1 MKKQIIS
8 LGALAVASSLFT
20 WDNKADA
27 IVTKDYSKESR
38 VKEDSKYDTPI
49 SDTYYWGV
57 IKNLESQF
65 AEAID
70 LLEDYQ
76 YGEKEYKDAKDKLMT
91 RILGED
97 QYLLKKKIDEYE
109 VYKKMYKKFKEKN
122 PDDNSKMSSFYNYN
136 LYNFTMK
143 EYNDIRLSLK
153 EAIDQFRKD
162 VDDIQSKKLELKT
175 YSKEAEEKA
184 TDEVYSLVCEV
195 DTLFASYYGHDKY
208 DQNAKDLR
216 AKLDLI
222 LGDKENPYKITNERI
237 KKDMMDDLNSIIDD
251 FFMET
256 DQNRPS
262 NITKFNPDIHD
273 YKEHREGFDALVKET
288 REAVAKAGES
298 WKNKTVK
305 KYGET
310 ETKSPVVKE
319 EKKVEEPQAPK
330 VSEKVGV
337 QETVGTTEEAP
348 LPIAQ
353 PLVKIPEGT
362 IQGVTAEGPKYP
374 TMEQH
379 TIYGETVKGP
389 EYPTMEN
396 KTLQG
401 EIVQGPGFLTMEQSG
416 PSLSNNY
423 TNPPLTNPILKG
435 IEGSS
440 SKLEIKPQG
449 TESTLKGIQG
459 ESSDIEVKPQ
469 ASETTEA
476 SHYPARPQFNKT
488 PKYVKYRDAGT
499 GIREYNDGT
508 FGYEAR
514 PRFNKPSETNAYNVT
529 TNQDG
534 TVSYGA
540 RPTQNKPSETN
551 AYNVTTHANGQVSYG
566 ARPTYKKPSETNA
579 YNVTTHANGQ
589 VSYGARPTQNKPSE
603 TNAYNVTTHANGQ
616 VSYGARP
623 SQNKPSETNA
633 YNVTTH
639 ANGQVSYGARPTYN
653 KPSKTNAYNVTTHAN
668 GQVSYGAR
676 PTQNKPSETNAYNV
690 TTHAN
695 GQVSYGARPTQNK
708 PSETNAY
715 NVTTHANGQVS
726 YGARPTQNK
735 PSKTNAY
742 NVTTHADGTATYG
755 PRVTK

>member
-38 VKEDSKYDTPI
+38 VNENSKYGTLI
-49 SDTYYWGV
+49 SDWYLKGRLTS
-57 IKNLESQF
+57 LESQF
-65 AEAID
+65 INALDI
-70 LLEDYQ
+70 LETYH

-97 QYLLKKKIDEYE
+97 QYLLERKKVQYE
-109 VYKKMYKKFKEKN
+109 EYKKLYQKYKEEN
-122 PDDNSKMSSFYNYN
+122 PTSKVKMKTFDQYTIED
-136 LYNFTMK
+136 LTMR
-143 EYNDIRLSLK
+143 EYNELTESLK
-153 EAIDQFRKD
+153 SAVKDFEKD
-162 VDDIQSKKLELKT
+162 VEKIENQHHDLKPFT
-175 YSKEAEEKA
+175 DEMEEKA
-184 TDEVYSLVCEV
+184 TSRVDDLANKAYSVYFAFVRDTQHKTEALELKAKVDLV
-195 DTLFASYYGHDKY
+195 
-208 DQNAKDLR
+208 
-216 AKLDLI
+216 
-222 LGDKENPYKITNERI
+222 LGDEDKPHRISNERI
-237 KKDMMDDLNSIIDD
+237 EKEMIKDLESIIED
-251 FFMET
+251 FFIET
-256 DQNRPS
+256 GLNKPG
-262 NITKFNPDIHD
+262 NITSYDSSKHH
-273 YKEHREGFDALVKET
+273 YKNHSEGFEALVKET
-288 REAVAKAGES
+288 REAVANADES
-298 WKNKTVK
+298 WKTKTVK
-305 KYGET
+305 KYGES

-319 EKKVEEPQAPK
+319 ENKVEDPQSPK
-330 VSEKVGV
+330 FDNQ
-337 QETVGTTEEAP
+337 QEVKTTAGKAEETTQP
-348 LPIAQ
+348 VAQ
-353 PLVKIPEGT
+353 PLVKIPQGT
-362 IQGVTAEGPKYP
+362 IT
-374 TMEQH
+374 
-379 TIYGETVKGP
+379 GEIVKGP
-389 EYPTMEN
+389 EYQTMEN

-401 EIVQGPGFLTMEQSG
+401 EIVQGPDFPTMEQSG
-416 PSLSNNY
+416 PSLSDNY
-423 TNPPLTNPILKG
+423 TQPTTPNPILEG
-435 IEGSS
+435 LEGSS

-469 ASETTEA
+469 ATETTEA
-476 SHYPARPQFNKT
+476 SQYGPRPQFNKT

-514 PRFNKPSETNAYNVT
+514 PRFNKASETNAYNVT

-540 RPTQNKPSETN
+540 RPTQNK
-551 AYNVTTHANGQVSYG
+551 A
-566 ARPTYKKPSETNA
+566 SETNA

-589 VSYGARPTQNKPSE
+589 VSYGARPTQK
-603 TNAYNVTTHANGQ
+603 
-616 VSYGARP
+616 
-623 SQNKPSETNA
+623 KPSETNA

-653 KPSKTNAYNVTTHAN
+653 KPSETNAYNVTTHGNGQVSYGARPTYKKPSKTNAYNVTTHAN

-715 NVTTHANGQVS
+715 NVTTHGNGQVS
-726 YGARPTQNK
+726 YGARPTYNK

>member
-38 VKEDSKYDTPI
+38 VNENSKYDTPI
-49 SDTYYWGV
+49 PDWYLGSILNRLGDQIYYA
-57 IKNLESQF
+57 KELTNKYE
-65 AEAID
+65 
-70 LLEDYQ
+70 
-76 YGEKEYKDAKDKLMT
+76 YGEKEYKQAIDKLMT
-91 RILGED
+91 RVLGED
-97 QYLLKKKIDEYE
+97 HYLLEKKKAQYE
-109 VYKKMYKKFKEKN
+109 AYKKWFEKHKSENPHSSLKKIKF
-122 PDDNSKMSSFYNYN
+122 DDFD
-136 LYNFTMK
+136 LYRLTKK
-143 EYNDIRLSLK
+143 EYNELHQSLK
-153 EAIDQFRKD
+153 EA
-162 VDDIQSKKLELKT
+162 VDEFNSEVKNIQSKQKDLLP
-175 YSKEAEEKA
+175 YDEATENRV
-184 TDEVYSLVCEV
+184 TNGIYDFVCEI
-195 DTLFASYYGHDKY
+195 DTLYAAYFNHSQYGH
-208 DQNAKDLR
+208 NAKELR
-216 AKLDLI
+216 AKLDII
-222 LGDKENPYKITNERI
+222 LGDAKDPVRITNERI
-237 KKDMMDDLNSIIDD
+237 RKEMMDDLNSIIDD
-251 FFMET
+251 FFMDT
-256 DQNRPS
+256 NMNRPL
-262 NITKFNPDIHD
+262 NITKFNPNIHD
-273 YKEHREGFDALVKET
+273 YTNKPENRDNFDKLVKET
-288 REAVAKAGES
+288 REAIANADES
-298 WKNKTVK
+298 WKTRTVK
-305 KYGET
+305 NYGES

-319 EKKVEEPQAPK
+319 EKKVEEPQLPK
-330 VSEKVGV
+330 VGNQ
-337 QETVGTTEEAP
+337 QEDKITVGTTEEAP

-353 PLVKIPEGT
+353 PLVKIPQGT
-362 IQGVTAEGPKYP
+362 IQGE
-374 TMEQH
+374 
-379 TIYGETVKGP
+379 IVKGP
-389 EYPTMEN
+389 EYLTMEN

-401 EIVQGPGFLTMEQSG
+401 EIVQGPDFPTMEQNR
-416 PSLSNNY
+416 PSLSDNY
-423 TNPPLTNPILKG
+423 TQPTTPNPILKG
-435 IEGSS
+435 IEGNST
-440 SKLEIKPQG
+440 KLEIKPQG
-449 TESTLKGIQG
+449 TESTLKGTQG

-469 ASETTEA
+469 ATETTEA

-551 AYNVTTHANGQVSYG
+551 AYNVTTNQDGTVSYG

-579 YNVTTHANGQ
+579 YNVTTNQDG
-589 VSYGARPTQNKPSE
+589 T
-603 TNAYNVTTHANGQ
+603 
-616 VSYGARP
+616 
-623 SQNKPSETNA
+623 
-633 YNVTTH
+633 
-639 ANGQVSYGARPTYN
+639 
-653 KPSKTNAYNVTTHAN
+653 
-668 GQVSYGAR
+668 VSYGAR

>member
-38 VKEDSKYDTPI
+38 VNENSKYDTPI
-49 SDTYYWGV
+49 PDWYLGSILNRLGDQIYYA
-57 IKNLESQF
+57 KELTNKYE
-65 AEAID
+65 
-70 LLEDYQ
+70 
-76 YGEKEYKDAKDKLMT
+76 YGEKEYKQAIDKLMT
-91 RILGED
+91 RVLGED
-97 QYLLKKKIDEYE
+97 HYLLEKKKAQYE
-109 VYKKMYKKFKEKN
+109 AYKKWFEKHKSENPHSSLKKIKF
-122 PDDNSKMSSFYNYN
+122 DDFD
-136 LYNFTMK
+136 LYRLTKK
-143 EYNDIRLSLK
+143 EYNELHQSLK
-153 EAIDQFRKD
+153 EA
-162 VDDIQSKKLELKT
+162 VDEFNSEVKNIQSKQKDLLP
-175 YSKEAEEKA
+175 YDEATENRV
-184 TDEVYSLVCEV
+184 TNGIYDFVCEI
-195 DTLFASYYGHDKY
+195 DTLYAAYFNHSQYGH
-208 DQNAKDLR
+208 NAKELR
-216 AKLDLI
+216 AKLDII
-222 LGDKENPYKITNERI
+222 LGDAKDPVRITNERI
-237 KKDMMDDLNSIIDD
+237 RKEMMDDLNSIIDD
-251 FFMET
+251 FFMDT
-256 DQNRPS
+256 NMNRPL
-262 NITKFNPDIHD
+262 NITKFNPNIHD
-273 YKEHREGFDALVKET
+273 YTNKPENRDNFDKLVKET
-288 REAVAKAGES
+288 REAVANADES
-298 WKNKTVK
+298 WKTRTVK
-305 KYGET
+305 NYGES

-319 EKKVEEPQAPK
+319 EKKVEEPQLPK
-330 VSEKVGV
+330 VGNQ
-337 QETVGTTEEAP
+337 QEDKITVGTTEEAP

-353 PLVKIPEGT
+353 PLVKIPQGT
-362 IQGVTAEGPKYP
+362 IQGE
-374 TMEQH
+374 
-379 TIYGETVKGP
+379 IVKGP
-389 EYPTMEN
+389 EYLTMEN

-401 EIVQGPGFLTMEQSG
+401 EIVQGPDFPTMEQNR
-416 PSLSNNY
+416 PSLSDNY
-423 TNPPLTNPILKG
+423 TQPTTPNPILKG
-435 IEGSS
+435 IEGNST
-440 SKLEIKPQG
+440 KLEIKPQG
-449 TESTLKGIQG
+449 TESTLKGTQG

-469 ASETTEA
+469 ATETTEA

-514 PRFNKPSETNAYNVT
+514 PRFNKPRETNAYNVT

-540 RPTQNKPSETN
+540 RPTQNKPSE
-551 AYNVTTHANGQVSYG
+551 
-566 ARPTYKKPSETNA
+566 
-579 YNVTTHANGQ
+579 
-589 VSYGARPTQNKPSE
+589 
-603 TNAYNVTTHANGQ
+603 
-616 VSYGARP
+616 
-623 SQNKPSETNA
+623 
-633 YNVTTH
+633 
-639 ANGQVSYGARPTYN
+639 
-653 KPSKTNAYNVTTHAN
+653 TNAYNVTTHAN

>member
-38 VKEDSKYDTPI
+38 VNENSKYGTLI
-49 SDTYYWGV
+49 SDWYLKGRLTS
-57 IKNLESQF
+57 LESQF
-65 AEAID
+65 INALDI
-70 LLEDYQ
+70 LETYH

-97 QYLLKKKIDEYE
+97 QYLLERKKVQYE
-109 VYKKMYKKFKEKN
+109 EYKKLYQKYKEEN
-122 PDDNSKMSSFYNYN
+122 PTSKVKMKTFHQYTIED
-136 LYNFTMK
+136 LTMR
-143 EYNDIRLSLK
+143 EYNELTESLK
-153 EAIDQFRKD
+153 SAVKD
-162 VDDIQSKKLELKT
+162 FEKDAERIENQHHDLKPFT
-175 YSKEAEEKA
+175 DEMEEKA
-184 TDEVYSLVCEV
+184 TSRVDDLANKAYSVYFAFVRDTQHKTEALELKAKVDLVLGDE
-195 DTLFASYYGHDKY
+195 DKPHRIS
-208 DQNAKDLR
+208 NKRIENEMLKDL
-216 AKLDLI
+216 
-222 LGDKENPYKITNERI
+222 E
-237 KKDMMDDLNSIIDD
+237 SIIED
-251 FFMET
+251 FFIET
-256 DQNRPS
+256 GLNKPD
-262 NITKFNPDIHD
+262 NITSYDSSKHD
-273 YKEHREGFDALVKET
+273 YKNHREGFEALVKET
-288 REAVAKAGES
+288 REAVDKADAS
-298 WKNKTVK
+298 WKTKTVK
-305 KYGET
+305 SYGQT
-310 ETKSPVVKE
+310 ETKSPDVKE
-319 EKKVEEPQAPK
+319 EKKVEESQLPK
-330 VSEKVGV
+330 VGIQ
-337 QETVGTTEEAP
+337 QEVKTTAGKAEEATQP
-348 LPIAQ
+348 VAQ
-353 PLVKIPEGT
+353 PLVKIPQGT
-362 IQGVTAEGPKYP
+362 IT
-374 TMEQH
+374 
-379 TIYGETVKGP
+379 GEIVKGP
-389 EYPTMEN
+389 DYPTMEN

-401 EIVQGPGFLTMEQSG
+401 EIVQGPDFSTMEQNR
-416 PSLSNNY
+416 PSLSDNY
-423 TNPPLTNPILKG
+423 TRPTTPNPILKG
-435 IEGSS
+435 LEGNSS
-440 SKLEIKPQG
+440 NLEIKPQG

-534 TVSYGA
+534 TVTYGA

-589 VSYGARPTQNKPSE
+589 VSYGARPTQNKPS
-603 TNAYNVTTHANGQ
+603 
-616 VSYGARP
+616 
-623 SQNKPSETNA
+623 KTNA

-639 ANGQVSYGARPTYN
+639 ANGQVSYGARPTYK
-653 KPSKTNAYNVTTHAN
+653 KPSKTN
-668 GQVSYGAR
+668 
-676 PTQNKPSETNAYNV
+676 E
-690 TTHAN
+690 
-695 GQVSYGARPTQNK
+695 
-708 PSETNAY
+708 Y

>member
-27 IVTKDYSKESR
+27 IVTKDYSGKSQ
-38 VKEDSKYDTPI
+38 VNAGSKNGTQIADR
-49 SDTYYWGV
+49 YYWD
-57 IKNLESQF
+57 IIDNLENQF
-65 AEAID
+65 YNIYS
-70 LLEDYQ
+70 LLDHHKYA
-76 YGEKEYKDAKDKLMT
+76 EKEYKNAVDKLKTRVLEEDHYLLERKKDK
-91 RILGED
+91 
-97 QYLLKKKIDEYE
+97 YE
-109 VYKKMYKKFKEKN
+109 IYKELYKKYKKEN
-122 PDDNSKMSSFYNYN
+122 PNTEVKMKAFDKYD
-136 LYNFTMK
+136 LGDLTME
-143 EYNDIRLSLK
+143 EYNDLTKILK
-153 EAIDQFRKD
+153 EALENF
-162 VDDIQSKKLELKT
+162 KLEVKKIESENPDLRPYSESEERT
-175 YSKEAEEKA
+175 AYSKI
-184 TDEVYSLVCEV
+184 DSLVDQAYSV
-195 DTLFASYYGHDKY
+195 YFAYVTDTQHKTEAL
-208 DQNAKDLR
+208 NLR
-216 AKLDLI
+216 TKIDLI
-222 LGDKENPYKITNERI
+222 LGDEKDPYRVTNQRI
-237 KKDMMDDLNSIIDD
+237 EQEMIKDLESIIDD

-256 DQNRPS
+256 KLNRP
-262 NITKFNPDIHD
+262 NHITRYDGTKHD
-273 YKEHREGFDALVKET
+273 YHKHKDGFDALVKET
-288 REAVAKAGES
+288 REAVAKADES

-305 KYGET
+305 KYEET
-310 ETKSPVVKE
+310 VRKSPVVKE
-319 EKKVEEPQAPK
+319 EKKVEEPQSPK
-330 VSEKVGV
+330 VDNQQDDKATQPV
-337 QETVGTTEEAP
+337 
-348 LPIAQ
+348 AQ
-353 PLVKIPEGT
+353 PLVKIP
-362 IQGVTAEGPKYP
+362 QG
-374 TMEQH
+374 
-379 TIYGETVKGP
+379 TIYGEIVKGP
-389 EYPTMEN
+389 DYPTMEN

-401 EIVQGPGFLTMEQSG
+401 EIVQGPDFPTMEQNR

-423 TNPPLTNPILKG
+423 THPPLTNPILEG
-435 IEGSS
+435 LEGSS

-469 ASETTEA
+469 ATETTEA
-476 SHYPARPQFNKT
+476 SQYGPRPQFNKT

-540 RPTQNKPSETN
+540 RPTQNKPS
-551 AYNVTTHANGQVSYG
+551 
-566 ARPTYKKPSETNA
+566 KTNA

-589 VSYGARPTQNKPSE
+589 VSYGARPTQ
-603 TNAYNVTTHANGQ
+603 
-616 VSYGARP
+616 
-623 SQNKPSETNA
+623 
-633 YNVTTH
+633 
-639 ANGQVSYGARPTYN
+639 N

-676 PTQNKPSETNAYNV
+676 PTQNKPSKTNAYNV

-708 PSETNAY
+708 PSKTNAY

>member
-27 IVTKDYSKESR
+27 IVTKDYSGKSQ
-38 VKEDSKYDTPI
+38 VNAGSKNGKQIADG
-49 SDTYYWGV
+49 YYWG
-57 IKNLESQF
+57 IIENLENQF
-65 AEAID
+65 YNIFH
-70 LLEDYQ
+70 LLDQHKYA
-76 YGEKEYKDAKDKLMT
+76 EKEYKDAVDKLKT
-91 RILGED
+91 RVLEED
-97 QYLLKKKIDEYE
+97 QYLLERKKEKYE
-109 VYKKMYKKFKEKN
+109 IYKELYKKYKKEN
-122 PDDNSKMSSFYNYN
+122 PNTQVKMKAFDKYD
-136 LYNFTMK
+136 LGDLTME
-143 EYNDIRLSLK
+143 EYNDLSKLLTK
-153 EAIDQFRKD
+153 ALDNF
-162 VDDIQSKKLELKT
+162 KLEVKKIESENPDLKP
-175 YSKEAEEKA
+175 YSESEERTAYGKI
-184 TDEVYSLVCEV
+184 DSLVDQAYSV
-195 DTLFASYYGHDKY
+195 YFAYVTDAQHKTEAL
-208 DQNAKDLR
+208 NLR
-216 AKLDLI
+216 AKIDLI
-222 LGDKENPYKITNERI
+222 LGDEKDPIRVTNQRTEKEMI
-237 KKDMMDDLNSIIDD
+237 KDLESIIDD
-251 FFMET
+251 FFIET
-256 DQNRPS
+256 KLNRPKH
-262 NITKFNPDIHD
+262 ITRYDGTKHD
-273 YKEHREGFDALVKET
+273 YHKHKDGFDALVKET
-288 REAVAKAGES
+288 REAVAKADES

-330 VSEKVGV
+330 VDNQ
-337 QETVGTTEEAP
+337 QEVKTTAGKAEETTQP
-348 LPIAQ
+348 VAQ
-353 PLVKIPEGT
+353 PLVKIP
-362 IQGVTAEGPKYP
+362 QG
-374 TMEQH
+374 

-389 EYPTMEN
+389 DYPTMEN

-401 EIVQGPGFLTMEQSG
+401 VIVQGPDFPTMEQSG

-423 TNPPLTNPILKG
+423 TNPPLTNPILEG
-435 IEGSS
+435 LEGSS

-449 TESTLKGIQG
+449 TESTLKGTQG

-469 ASETTEA
+469 ASETIEA

-534 TVSYGA
+534 TVTYGA
-540 RPTQNKPSETN
+540 RPTQNKASKTN

-589 VSYGARPTQNKPSE
+589 VSYGARPTQNKPS
-603 TNAYNVTTHANGQ
+603 
-616 VSYGARP
+616 
-623 SQNKPSETNA
+623 
-633 YNVTTH
+633 
-639 ANGQVSYGARPTYN
+639 
-653 KPSKTNAYNVTTHAN
+653 KTNAYNVTTH
-668 GQVSYGAR
+668 G
-676 PTQNKPSETNAYNV
+676 
-690 TTHAN
+690 
-695 GQVSYGARPTQNK
+695 
-708 PSETNAY
+708 
-715 NVTTHANGQVS
+715 NGQVS

-742 NVTTHADGTATYG
+742 NVTTHANGQVSYGARPTYKKPSETNAYNVTTHADGTATYG

>member
-38 VKEDSKYDTPI
+38 VNENSKYDTPI
-49 SDTYYWGV
+49 PDWYLGSILNRLGDQIYYA
-57 IKNLESQF
+57 KELTNKYE
-65 AEAID
+65 
-70 LLEDYQ
+70 
-76 YGEKEYKDAKDKLMT
+76 YGEKEYKQAIDKLMT
-91 RILGED
+91 RVLGED
-97 QYLLKKKIDEYE
+97 HYLLEKKKAQYE
-109 VYKKMYKKFKEKN
+109 AYKKWFEKHKSENPHSSLKKIKF
-122 PDDNSKMSSFYNYN
+122 DDFD
-136 LYNFTMK
+136 LYRLTKK
-143 EYNDIRLSLK
+143 EYNELHQSLK
-153 EAIDQFRKD
+153 EA
-162 VDDIQSKKLELKT
+162 VDEFNSEVKNIQSKQKDLLP
-175 YSKEAEEKA
+175 YDEATENRV
-184 TDEVYSLVCEV
+184 TNGIYDFVCEI
-195 DTLFASYYGHDKY
+195 DTLYAAYFNHSQYGH
-208 DQNAKDLR
+208 NAKELR
-216 AKLDLI
+216 AKLDII
-222 LGDKENPYKITNERI
+222 LGDAKDPVRITNERI
-237 KKDMMDDLNSIIDD
+237 RKEMMDDLNSIIDD
-251 FFMET
+251 FFMDT
-256 DQNRPS
+256 NMNRPL
-262 NITKFNPDIHD
+262 NITKFNPNIHD
-273 YKEHREGFDALVKET
+273 YTNKPENRDNFDKLVKET
-288 REAVAKAGES
+288 REAVANADES
-298 WKNKTVK
+298 WKTRTVK
-305 KYGET
+305 NYGES

-319 EKKVEEPQAPK
+319 EKKVEEPQLPK
-330 VSEKVGV
+330 VGNQ
-337 QETVGTTEEAP
+337 QEDKITVGTTEEAP

-353 PLVKIPEGT
+353 PLVKIPQGT
-362 IQGVTAEGPKYP
+362 IQGE
-374 TMEQH
+374 
-379 TIYGETVKGP
+379 IVKGP
-389 EYPTMEN
+389 EYLTMEN

-401 EIVQGPGFLTMEQSG
+401 EIVQGPDFPTMEQNR
-416 PSLSNNY
+416 PSLSDNY
-423 TNPPLTNPILKG
+423 TQPTTPNPILKG
-435 IEGSS
+435 IEGNST
-440 SKLEIKPQG
+440 KLEIKPQG
-449 TESTLKGIQG
+449 TESTLKGTQG

-469 ASETTEA
+469 ATETTEA

-551 AYNVTTHANGQVSYG
+551 AYNVTTNQDG
-566 ARPTYKKPSETNA
+566 T
-579 YNVTTHANGQ
+579 

-623 SQNKPSETNA
+623 TYKKPSETNAYNVTTNQDGTVSYGARPTQNKPSETNA
-633 YNVTTH
+633 YNVTT
-639 ANGQVSYGARPTYN
+639 NQDGT
-653 KPSKTNAYNVTTHAN
+653 
-668 GQVSYGAR
+668 VSYGAR

>member
-27 IVTKDYSKESR
+27 IVTKDYSGKSQ
-38 VKEDSKYDTPI
+38 VNAGSKNGKQIADG
-49 SDTYYWGV
+49 YYWG
-57 IKNLESQF
+57 IIENLENQF
-65 AEAID
+65 YNIFH
-70 LLEDYQ
+70 LLDQHKYA
-76 YGEKEYKDAKDKLMT
+76 EKEYKDAVDKLKT
-91 RILGED
+91 RVLEED
-97 QYLLKKKIDEYE
+97 QYLLERKKEKYE
-109 VYKKMYKKFKEKN
+109 IYKELYKKYKKEN
-122 PDDNSKMSSFYNYN
+122 PNTQVKMKAFDKYD
-136 LYNFTMK
+136 LGDLTME
-143 EYNDIRLSLK
+143 EYNDLSKLLTK
-153 EAIDQFRKD
+153 ALDNF
-162 VDDIQSKKLELKT
+162 KLEVKKIESENPDLRP
-175 YSKEAEEKA
+175 YSEREERTAYGKI
-184 TDEVYSLVCEV
+184 DSLVDQAYSV
-195 DTLFASYYGHDKY
+195 YFAYVTDAQHKTEAL
-208 DQNAKDLR
+208 NLR
-216 AKLDLI
+216 AKIDLI
-222 LGDKENPYKITNERI
+222 LGDEKDPIRVTNQRTEKEMI
-237 KKDMMDDLNSIIDD
+237 KDLESIIDD
-251 FFMET
+251 FFIET
-256 DQNRPS
+256 KLNRPQH
-262 NITKFNPDIHD
+262 ITRYDGTKHD
-273 YKEHREGFDALVKET
+273 YHKHKDGFDALVKET
-288 REAVAKAGES
+288 REAVSKADES
-298 WKNKTVK
+298 WKTKTVK

-310 ETKSPVVKE
+310 VTKSPVVKE

-330 VSEKVGV
+330 VSEKVDV

-353 PLVKIPEGT
+353 PLVKLPQIGT
-362 IQGVTAEGPKYP
+362 QGE
-374 TMEQH
+374 
-379 TIYGETVKGP
+379 IVKGP
-389 EYPTMEN
+389 DYPTMEN

-401 EIVQGPGFLTMEQSG
+401 EIVQGPDFPTMEQNR
-416 PSLSNNY
+416 PSLSDNY
-423 TNPPLTNPILKG
+423 TQPSLTNPILEG
-435 IEGSS
+435 LEGSS

-469 ASETTEA
+469 ATETTEA
-476 SHYPARPQFNKT
+476 SQYGPRPQFNKT

-566 ARPTYKKPSETNA
+566 ARPT
-579 YNVTTHANGQ
+579 
-589 VSYGARPTQNKPSE
+589 QNKPSE
-603 TNAYNVTTHANGQ
+603 TNAYNVTTNQDG
-616 VSYGARP
+616 
-623 SQNKPSETNA
+623 T
-633 YNVTTH
+633 
-639 ANGQVSYGARPTYN
+639 VSYGARPTQN

-715 NVTTHANGQVS
+715 NVTTHGNGQVS

>member
-38 VKEDSKYDTPI
+38 VNENSKKGATV
-49 SDTYYWGV
+49 SDYYYWK
-57 IKNLESQF
+57 IIDSLEAQF
-65 AEAID
+65 TGAID
-70 LLEDYQ
+70 LLEDYK
-76 YGEKEYKDAKDKLMT
+76 YGDPIYKEAKDRLMT
-91 RILGED
+91 RVLGED

-109 VYKKMYKKFKEKN
+109 LYKKWYKSSNKN
-122 PDDNSKMSSFYNYN
+122 TNMLTFHKYN
-136 LYNFTMK
+136 LYNLTMN
-143 EYNDIRLSLK
+143 EYNDIFNSLK
-153 EAIDQFRKD
+153 DAVYQFNKEVKEIEHKNVDLKQFDKD
-162 VDDIQSKKLELKT
+162 GED
-175 YSKEAEEKA
+175 KA
-184 TDEVYSLVCEV
+184 TKEVYDLVSEI
-195 DTLFASYYGHDKY
+195 DTLVVTYYADKDY
-208 DQNAKDLR
+208 GEHAKELR

-222 LGDKENPYKITNERI
+222 LGDTDNPHKITNERI
-237 KKDMMDDLNSIIDD
+237 KKEMIDDLNSIIDD

-256 DQNRPS
+256 KQNRPNS
-262 NITKFNPDIHD
+262 ITKYDPTKHNF
-273 YKEHREGFDALVKET
+273 KEKSENKPNFDKLVEETKKAVKE
-288 REAVAKAGES
+288 ADES

-305 KYGET
+305 KYEET
-310 ETKSPVVKE
+310 VTKSPVVKE
-319 EKKVEEPQAPK
+319 EKKVEEPQAPQAPK
-330 VSEKVGV
+330 VDNQ
-337 QETVGTTEEAP
+337 QEVKTTAGKAEETTQP
-348 LPIAQ
+348 VAQ

-362 IQGVTAEGPKYP
+362 IQGVTVEGPKYP

-379 TIYGETVKGP
+379 TIYGEIVKGP

-401 EIVQGPGFLTMEQSG
+401 EIVQGPDFLTMEQNR
-416 PSLSNNY
+416 PSLSDNY
-423 TNPPLTNPILKG
+423 TQPSVTLPSITGESTPTNPILEG
-435 IEGSS
+435 LEGSS

-449 TESTLKGIQG
+449 TESTLKGTQG

-469 ASETTEA
+469 ATETTEA
-476 SHYPARPQFNKT
+476 SQYGPRPQFNKT

-534 TVSYGA
+534 TVTYGA
-540 RPTQNKPSETN
+540 RPTQ
-551 AYNVTTHANGQVSYG
+551 
-566 ARPTYKKPSETNA
+566 
-579 YNVTTHANGQ
+579 
-589 VSYGARPTQNKPSE
+589 
-603 TNAYNVTTHANGQ
+603 
-616 VSYGARP
+616 
-623 SQNKPSETNA
+623 
-633 YNVTTH
+633 
-639 ANGQVSYGARPTYN
+639 N

-676 PTQNKPSETNAYNV
+676 PTQKKPSKTNAYNVTTHANGQVSYGAHPTQKKPSKTNAYNV

-695 GQVSYGARPTQNK
+695 GQVSYGARPTYK
-708 PSETNAY
+708 KSSE
-715 NVTTHANGQVS
+715 
-726 YGARPTQNK
+726 
-735 PSKTNAY
+735 TNAY

>member
-38 VKEDSKYDTPI
+38 VNENSKYDTPI
-49 SDTYYWGV
+49 PDWYLGSILNRLGDQIYYA
-57 IKNLESQF
+57 KELTNKYE
-65 AEAID
+65 
-70 LLEDYQ
+70 
-76 YGEKEYKDAKDKLMT
+76 YGEKEYKQAIDKLMT
-91 RILGED
+91 RVLGED
-97 QYLLKKKIDEYE
+97 HYLLEKKKAQYE
-109 VYKKMYKKFKEKN
+109 AYKKWFEKHKSENPHSSLKKIKF
-122 PDDNSKMSSFYNYN
+122 DDFD
-136 LYNFTMK
+136 LYRLTKK
-143 EYNDIRLSLK
+143 EYNELHQSLK
-153 EAIDQFRKD
+153 EA
-162 VDDIQSKKLELKT
+162 VDEFNSEVKNIQSKQKDLLP
-175 YSKEAEEKA
+175 YDEATENRV
-184 TDEVYSLVCEV
+184 TNGIYDFVCEI
-195 DTLFASYYGHDKY
+195 DTLYAAYFNHSQYGH
-208 DQNAKDLR
+208 NAKELR
-216 AKLDLI
+216 AKLDII
-222 LGDKENPYKITNERI
+222 LGDAKDPVRITNERI
-237 KKDMMDDLNSIIDD
+237 RKEMMDDLNSIIDD
-251 FFMET
+251 FFMDT
-256 DQNRPS
+256 NMNRPL
-262 NITKFNPDIHD
+262 NITKFNPNIHD
-273 YKEHREGFDALVKET
+273 YTNKPENRDNFDKLVKET
-288 REAVAKAGES
+288 REAIANADES
-298 WKNKTVK
+298 WKTRTVK
-305 KYGET
+305 NYGES

-319 EKKVEEPQAPK
+319 EKKVEEPQLPK
-330 VSEKVGV
+330 VGNQ
-337 QETVGTTEEAP
+337 QEDKITVGTTEEAP

-353 PLVKIPEGT
+353 PLVKIPQGT
-362 IQGVTAEGPKYP
+362 IQGE
-374 TMEQH
+374 
-379 TIYGETVKGP
+379 IVKGP
-389 EYPTMEN
+389 EYLTMEN

-401 EIVQGPGFLTMEQSG
+401 EIVQGPDFPTMEQNR
-416 PSLSNNY
+416 PSLSDNY
-423 TNPPLTNPILKG
+423 TQPTTPNPILKG
-435 IEGSS
+435 IEGNST
-440 SKLEIKPQG
+440 KLEIKPQG
-449 TESTLKGIQG
+449 TESTLKGTQG

-469 ASETTEA
+469 ATETTEA

-540 RPTQNKPSETN
+540 
-551 AYNVTTHANGQVSYG
+551 H
-566 ARPTYKKPSETNA
+566 
-579 YNVTTHANGQ
+579 
-589 VSYGARPTQNKPSE
+589 
-603 TNAYNVTTHANGQ
+603 
-616 VSYGARP
+616 
-623 SQNKPSETNA
+623 
-633 YNVTTH
+633 
-639 ANGQVSYGARPTYN
+639 
-653 KPSKTNAYNVTTHAN
+653 
-668 GQVSYGAR
+668 

>member
-38 VKEDSKYDTPI
+38 VNENSKYDTPI
-49 SDTYYWGV
+49 PDWYLGSILNRLGDQIYYA
-57 IKNLESQF
+57 KELTNKYE
-65 AEAID
+65 
-70 LLEDYQ
+70 
-76 YGEKEYKDAKDKLMT
+76 YGEKEYKQAIDKLMT
-91 RILGED
+91 RVLGED
-97 QYLLKKKIDEYE
+97 HYLLEKKKAQYE
-109 VYKKMYKKFKEKN
+109 AYKKWFEKHKSENPHSSLKKIKF
-122 PDDNSKMSSFYNYN
+122 DDFD
-136 LYNFTMK
+136 LYRLTKK
-143 EYNDIRLSLK
+143 EYNELHQSLK
-153 EAIDQFRKD
+153 EA
-162 VDDIQSKKLELKT
+162 VDEFNSEVKNIQSKQKDLLP
-175 YSKEAEEKA
+175 YDEATENRV
-184 TDEVYSLVCEV
+184 TNGIYDFVCEI
-195 DTLFASYYGHDKY
+195 DTLYAAYFNHSQYGH
-208 DQNAKDLR
+208 NAKELR
-216 AKLDLI
+216 AKLDII
-222 LGDKENPYKITNERI
+222 LGDAKDPVRITNERI
-237 KKDMMDDLNSIIDD
+237 RKEMMDDLNSIIDD
-251 FFMET
+251 FFMDT
-256 DQNRPS
+256 NMNRPL
-262 NITKFNPDIHD
+262 NITKFNPNIHD
-273 YKEHREGFDALVKET
+273 YTNKPENRDNFDKLVKET
-288 REAVAKAGES
+288 REAIANADES
-298 WKNKTVK
+298 WKTRTVK
-305 KYGET
+305 NYGES

-319 EKKVEEPQAPK
+319 EKKVEEPQLPK
-330 VSEKVGV
+330 VGNQ
-337 QETVGTTEEAP
+337 QEDKITVGTTEEAP

-353 PLVKIPEGT
+353 PLVKIPQGT
-362 IQGVTAEGPKYP
+362 I
-374 TMEQH
+374 
-379 TIYGETVKGP
+379 
-389 EYPTMEN
+389 
-396 KTLQG
+396 QG
-401 EIVQGPGFLTMEQSG
+401 EIVQGPDFPTMEQNR
-416 PSLSNNY
+416 PSLSDNY
-423 TNPPLTNPILKG
+423 TQPTTPNPILKG
-435 IEGSS
+435 IEGNST
-440 SKLEIKPQG
+440 KLEIKPQG
-449 TESTLKGIQG
+449 TESTLKGTQG

-469 ASETTEA
+469 ATETTEA

-579 YNVTTHANGQ
+579 YNVTTNQDG
-589 VSYGARPTQNKPSE
+589 T
-603 TNAYNVTTHANGQ
+603 
-616 VSYGARP
+616 
-623 SQNKPSETNA
+623 
-633 YNVTTH
+633 
-639 ANGQVSYGARPTYN
+639 
-653 KPSKTNAYNVTTHAN
+653 
-668 GQVSYGAR
+668 VSYGAR